1 MIVSARRLA
10 AALALLVAAVA
21 APRAAVA
28 FVLSDAPP
36 GNRMGLSLAVGNAPF
51 QSLGNGLVSFNQEA
65 ARALSAWNAVGVG
78 PLQDHEFFSSAPA
91 PGPVPARC
99 QADGVNLA
107 AFSFT
112 NCGMAWGDA
121 VALTYLWISSGKVVQ
136 ADVVFNQNQAWDSYP
151 GPLRTR
157 PGGQVVYDFF
167 RVALHEFGHIVGLDH
182 TSSTAVSIM
191 RPNVSDIDRLQAD
204 DVAGAHAVAYSP
216 LGAAPILALAPA
228 SADFGKI
235 RAGGGFTDRAFTVQ
249 NVGGGT
255 LSGQVAVPAPFAC
268 VAGCQYTL
276 GVGASASVTLRFAPP
291 AVGPASAVAVF
302 SGAQGASAA
311 LSGLG
316 VVDAVAAFVTDLFA
330 SALGRSPTDAE
341 LVLWTNRLRAE
352 PGVGAATDIVHA
364 VFDGAEYRAR
374 PSTPWTFVY
383 LLFVDVLGRVPGN
396 DELGAWTADV
406 IGRLNE
412 PVPLFVGSQEFR
424 NLVPSLGVRSA
435 AAGAVARL
443 FDGALGR
450 PATASEL
457 QTWTDYLV
465 ATGDMLG
472 FARAVFGSVEYLG
485 APRTLAQHVT
495 AMFRGLLARDPLPAE
510 VAFFGDSIAA
520 DMSPIE
526 DVFIASGEAAAHFQ
540 GVFQ

>member
-1 MIVSARRLA
+1 MSPSTRRLA

-21 APRAAVA
+21 APRGAVA
-28 FVLSDAPP
+28 FVLSDTPP
-36 GNRMGLSLAVGNAPF
+36 ANRMSLSLGVGTAPF
-51 QSLGNGLVSFNQEA
+51 PSLGNGTVSFSQEA
-65 ARALSAWNAVGVG
+65 ARALGAWNAVGVG
-78 PLQDHEFFSSAPA
+78 PFQDHEFFSSTAVPA
-91 PGPVPARC
+91 PVTARC
-99 QADGVNLA
+99 QPDGLNIA
-107 AFSFT
+107 AFSLT

-121 VALTYLWISSGKVVQ
+121 VALTYLWIGSGKVVQ
-136 ADVVFNQNQAWDSYP
+136 ADVIFNQNQAWDSYP

-157 PGGQVVYDFF
+157 AGGQIVYDFF

-182 TSSTAVSIM
+182 TSSTAASIM
-191 RPNVSDIDRLQAD
+191 RPNVADIDRLQAD

-216 LGAAPILALAPA
+216 FGSSPILALGPA
-228 SADFGKI
+228 AADFGKI
-235 RAGGGFTDRAFTVQ
+235 RAGGGFTDRTFTVQ
-249 NVGGGT
+249 NAGGGT
-255 LSGQVAVPAPFAC
+255 LSGQVTVPAPFAC
-268 VAGCQYTL
+268 VAGCQYAL
-276 GVGASASVTLRFAPP
+276 GVGATASVTIRFAPA

-302 SGAQGASAA
+302 SGAQGGSADLA
-311 LSGLG
+311 GVG
-316 VVDAVAAFVTDLFA
+316 VVDAVAAFVADLFA
-330 SALGRSPTDAE
+330 SAIGRSPTDAE
-341 LVLWTNRLRAE
+341 LVLWSNRLRAE
-352 PGVGAATDIVHA
+352 PGLGAATDIVHA

-383 LLFVDVLGRVPGN
+383 LLFVDVLGRAPGN

-412 PVPLFVGSQEFR
+412 PLPLFVGSQEFR

-443 FDGALGR
+443 FDRAVAR

-472 FARAVFGSVEYLG
+472 FARAVFGSVEYL
-485 APRTLAQHVT
+485 ATPRTLAQHVT

-510 VAFFGDSIAA
+510 VAFFGDSIGA
-520 DMSPIE
+520 DMAPIE